1 MRVCWQAPCVMK
13 LNALHALVAAI
24 EEGSFRGAARRLGVS
39 QPALTKTL
47 RELELELST
56 TLVERSTRG
65 VTPTLQGKV
74 LYERA
79 LNVQRELTAATDA
92 INQMGGNMV
101 GTLSVGAV
109 PLAVTLL
116 VPEAART
123 FGRDFPGVKLRIVE
137 ELYLAH
143 LPRLRRREVDIA
155 IGGIPDDLASGEYS
169 VEPLMETRMIPVVRR
184 GHPLAK
190 ATSLGELGRA
200 GWIYTGVTSDTGYA
214 TTLFAMH
221 HLPAPVAAASVTSTL
236 ALMAMLTS
244 SDYVGLLPEQ
254 LMTHPLAAQLVVA
267 PPIAEV
273 GVQLQIGAIA
283 RHESMVLPAVRHFL
297 AHLHRAAYRL
307 KRETQ

>member
-1 MRVCWQAPCVMK
+1 MK